1 MTNILKTLAVALT
14 LAATTAALS
23 GVAFAGS
30 DSPFYPDHFKT
41 SGK

>member
-1 MTNILKTLAVALT
+1 MTNILKTLAVALI

-30 DSPFYPDHFKT
+30 DSPFYPVT
-41 SGK
+41 SEPSGK